1 MRLLQS
7 CTAHHLCAAVEH
19 PVILHRHLARLRVHE
34 APAHSGSSGERC
46 HACARSVIA
55 YLQNQSGICLSTGL
69 TSLGAQHPEAL
80 GAPAARKLLSS
91 TSVHMYVFKPPRLA
105 LPPAL
110 RS

>member
-34 APAHSGSSGERC
+34 APAHSVSSGGRC
-46 HACARSVIA
+46 HACAGSVIA

-69 TSLGAQHPEAL
+69 TSRGAQHPEAL
-80 GAPAARKLLSS
+80 GALAARNCCPQHQYTWMSLNLRDLLCLQ
-91 TSVHMYVFKPPRLA
+91 P
-105 LPPAL
+105 
-110 RS
+110 